1 MRLENPPPPE
11 FGDDLVG
18 VVLLD
23 VHKATE
29 FDGGD
34 LLAFD
39 HLIDGVADYVERPC
53 DLAAIKQDPEVLR
66 VILVENVHVV
76 GCVLAGDDAAVDG
89 EDVGVGFP
97 SKYEC
102 AHGVTS

>member
-1 MRLENPPPPE
+1 M
-11 FGDDLVG
+11 G

-66 VILVENVHVV
+66 VILVENVT
-76 GCVLAGDDAAVDG
+76 LSDAFSRATMPRSMVKMWELD
-89 EDVGVGFP
+89 FP
-97 SKYEC
+97 RSTN
-102 AHGVTS
+102 ALMA